1 MLQIYCSLSLLDS
14 SLVMNEQTGGGAAG
28 REDRLRV
35 CRRTAAAAVVV
46 AVDFTMIM
54 PGHRTYTRF

>member
-1 MLQIYCSLSLLDS
+1 
-14 SLVMNEQTGGGAAG
+14 MNEQTGGGAAG

-35 CRRTAAAAVVV
+35 CRRTAAAVVVAV